1 MPIVGFVLYFG
12 LPILLQ
18 SLLLY
23 LLLGRNALH
32 DNAWFFIYTVF
43 SIAATITRLVVFQNT
58 TIYFYLYWGSEVIYA
73 VLQLLASYEIWESMF
88 RYYFRFWWVKS
99 LFPVTVLV
107 ALSIAILRTASPHT
121 NLDVEITRFVLA
133 FEFGVRLIQ
142 GAFFVLL
149 WFLVW
154 LTGIR
159 WRQYALG
166 ISTGFGM
173 QASFVLLA
181 SFLRSEF
188 GTGFN
193 SLFIFGTPVAYI
205 VTLLIWLWYYS
216 SPQPPDPE
224 RDLVPPLSSEDLA
237 KYLAAIR
244 RIRGS

>member
-1 MPIVGFVLYFG
+1 M
-12 LPILLQ
+12 
-18 SLLLY
+18 
-23 LLLGRNALH
+23 
-32 DNAWFFIYTVF
+32 
-43 SIAATITRLVVFQNT
+43 
-58 TIYFYLYWGSEVIYA
+58 
-73 VLQLLASYEIWESMF
+73 
-88 RYYFRFWWVKS
+88 
-99 LFPVTVLV
+99 
-107 ALSIAILRTASPHT
+107 
-121 NLDVEITRFVLA
+121 LA

-188 GTGFN
+188 GTRFN

-205 VTLLIWLWYYS
+205 VTLLIWLWSYG

-224 RDLVPPLSSEDLA
+224 RDLVPPLSSEDLG